1 MQELAQAFPS
11 FFVDEW
17 SRIPGKN
24 KTN

>member
-17 SRIPGKN
+17 SRIPGKI